1 MTRQRLR
8 LTIDALTVEG
18 GRLSERALAR
28 AIETALAERLADATG
43 PLRPE
48 GGALERVDAS
58 AAAPAP
64 RERAPEP
71 AIGRAVAAAAYG
83 VLKR

>member
-18 GRLSERALAR
+18 GRLNERALAR
-28 AIETALAERLADATG
+28 AIEAALAERLADATA
-43 PLRPE
+43 PLRPD

-58 AAAPAP
+58 AHPAP
-64 RERAPEP
+64 RDRQPEP
-71 AIGRAVAAAAYG
+71 AIARAVAAAAHG

>member
-18 GRLSERALAR
+18 GRLSDRVLAR
-28 AIETALAERLADATG
+28 AIETALAERLADANT

-58 AAAPAP
+58 ARPTP
-64 RERAPEP
+64 RDRHPES
-71 AIGRAVAAAAYG
+71 AIGHAVAAAAHG
-83 VLKR
+83 LLKR

>member
-18 GRLSERALAR
+18 GRLSQRALAR
-28 AIETALAERLADATG
+28 AIETALAERLANATT

-58 AAAPAP
+58 AHPAP
-64 RERAPEP
+64 QDLHPEP
-71 AIGRAVAAAAYG
+71 AIGRAVAAAAHG